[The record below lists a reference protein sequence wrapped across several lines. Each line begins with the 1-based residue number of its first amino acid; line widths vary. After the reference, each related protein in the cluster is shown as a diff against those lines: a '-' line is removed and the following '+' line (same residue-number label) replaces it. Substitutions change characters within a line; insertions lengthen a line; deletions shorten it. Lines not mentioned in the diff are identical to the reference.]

1 MKKYTAKSFN
11 IPHIEGISEKTID
24 VHLKLYA
31 GYITNL
37 NKQYEEMM
45 NCKDM
50 AATTAVLRRVSF
62 ELAGVENHNTY
73 FSALEGGP
81 KPMPDSELYTKI
93 KAQFGSIEGLIKG
106 IRTTAVEMRGIG
118 WVIAVYDKKEDFI
131 HILWVSDHEL
141 GNVNLPAIIALD
153 MWEHSYMID
162 YLPADKAKYVD
173 AYLGAINWEV
183 ISDKF
188 KEI

>member
-1 MKKYTAKSFN
+1 M
-11 IPHIEGISEKTID
+11 
-24 VHLKLYA
+24 
-31 GYITNL
+31 
-37 NKQYEEMM
+37 
-45 NCKDM
+45 
-50 AATTAVLRRVSF
+50 
-62 ELAGVENHNTY
+62 
-73 FSALEGGP
+73 
-81 KPMPDSELYTKI
+81 SELYTKI